1 MAHFPTAIAEPGQDH
16 TLVLNMGP
24 QHPSTHGVLRL
35 VLEIDGET
43 VIGLKPEIGYLH
55 TGIEKT
61 CEAKFYQQV
70 VPLTD
75 RIDYLCPMTNN
86 LTYCLAV
93 EKLLGLEIPPKAQ
106 WLRVLMNELTRINS
120 HLVWLGTHAMDLGAM
135 TVFLYCFR
143 EREDVLR
150 LFEMISGQRMM
161 TSYFRIGGVALE
173 PPLGFFD
180 KVKKFADR
188 FPGNVDEYEG
198 LLTGNPIFMMRT
210 KGVAHL
216 SAEDAIAMG
225 ACGPTLR
232 GSGVDI
238 DLRRDAPYTGYE
250 NFKFNVPVR
259 TEGDV
264 FARYLC
270 RVQELRESIGMVQ
283 QALAG
288 MPEGPIK
295 ADAPKVVLPDREKMK
310 TQMEALIYH
319 FKIITEGFTVP
330 EGEVYQAVESPRG
343 EMGYYIVSD
352 GTAKP
357 YRVHMRGPS
366 YANLQALA
374 KMCEG
379 QLIADVVA
387 AIGSIDVVL
396 GDIDR

>member
-1 MAHFPTAIAEPGQDH
+1 MTQFPAAVSEPDQDS

-43 VIGLKPEIGYLH
+43 VVRLRPEIGYLH

-75 RIDYLCPMTNN
+75 RIDYLCPLTNN
-86 LTYCLAV
+86 LAYCLAV

-106 WLRVLMNELTRINS
+106 WMRVLMNELTRINS
-120 HLVWLGTHAMDLGAM
+120 HLVWLGTHAMDIGAF

-143 EREDVLR
+143 EREDILR
-150 LFEMISGQRMM
+150 FFEMVSGQRMM
-161 TSYFRIGGVALE
+161 TSYFRIGGLALE
-173 PPLGFFD
+173 PPLGFFE

-198 LLTGNPIFMMRT
+198 LLTGNPMFMMRT
-210 KGVAHL
+210 KGVAQL
-216 SAEDAIAMG
+216 STEDAIALG
-225 ACGPTLR
+225 ASGPTLR

-238 DLRRDAPYTGYE
+238 DLRRDAPYSGYE

-270 RVQELRESIGMVQ
+270 RVQELRESIGMVK

-319 FKIITEGFTVP
+319 FKIITEGFAVP
-330 EGEVYQAVESPRG
+330 AGEVYQAIESPRG

-366 YANLQALA
+366 FANLQTLA
-374 KMCEG
+374 RMCEG
-379 QLIADVVA
+379 QLIADVIA
-387 AIGSIDVVL
+387 AIGSIDVIL